1 MKRPLIIEHPE
12 RQSSRQ
18 RWLYGMMTLGFWV
31 LYIYLW
37 LPLITLAGWAFGVW
51 RGYDVFVLAEGFRA
65 FRTLLIWYGLGIGVF
80 TGSLVLWAGYN
91 IARFRGVDRRQPALP
106 LELGEQAAY
115 YGVPAGALA
124 LWREERVLV
133 VSHVGHGRLSVVTPQ
148 ATLQATLQV
157 NSGPAAANLEYA
169 QPPTDKRA
177 PQQSA
182 SATTDTA
189 CHRGG
194 GTERTSVR
202 RSARRRVGR
211 TGAT

>member
-1 MKRPLIIEHPE
+1 VKRPLIIERPD

-18 RWLYGMMTLGFWV
+18 RWLYGMMTLGFWL

-37 LPLITLAGWAFGVW
+37 LPLITLAGWTFGIW

-65 FRTLLIWYGLGIGVF
+65 FRMLLVWYGLGIGVF

-91 IARFRGVDRRQPALP
+91 IARFRGIDRRQSALP

-124 LWREERVLV
+124 VWREERILV
-133 VSHVGHGRLSVVTPQ
+133 VRHGGHGRLSVVT
-148 ATLQATLQV
+148 LQPAPA
-157 NSGPAAANLEYA
+157 SAAASLVHP
-169 QPPTDKRA
+169 QSLTDKRA
-177 PQQSA
+177 PPQPASA
-182 SATTDTA
+182 STKPA

-194 GTERTSVR
+194 ATGRTSNR
-202 RSARRRVGR
+202 RSACRRAGR
-211 TGAT
+211 AGVS